1 MPMKCCEVCGTQ
13 FRARLSS
20 IRTCG
25 IGCRNRLISKE
36 REQRHKQVKS
46 CVVCDAKF
54 EVGAQDKGRQTC
66 SESCSYELRAR
77 KTRGGP
83 EYRCATCGAGFF
95 SPPSQVKAGAG
106 RYCSRA
112 CMYARNKASTSRPC
126 IVCGKEFSTPPS
138 QMHVKTCSTECG
150 YKVSHGPNAPHYKGV
165 SRTVIVDGKKKTQRT
180 KFGCGLHNT
189 KRRLTVEQATPK
201 WIVESEVARVYEQAA
216 EMERITGQK
225 YHVDH
230 VVPLISKFVCGLH
243 VQHNLQILPATENL
257 RKHNRH
263 WPDMW

>member
-13 FRARLSS
+13 FHARLSS

-36 REQRHKQVKS
+36 REQRHKQVKF

-83 EYRCATCGAGFF
+83 EYKCATCGVGFF

-106 RYCSRA
+106 KYCSRA
-112 CMYARNKASTSRPC
+112 CMYARNKNGTTRPC
-126 IVCGKEFSTPPS
+126 AVCGKEFSTPPS

-150 YKVSHGPNAPHYKGV
+150 YKLSGGENKPNYKGV
-165 SRTVIVDGKKKTQRT
+165 TYRVEVDGRRISRRT
-180 KFGCGLHNT
+180 KRAASEHSAKRRLLYDLAMPSWADKEKIAEIYAACQQVTALTGIAHQVDHIVPLNSQLVCGLHN
-189 KRRLTVEQATPK
+189 
-201 WIVESEVARVYEQAA
+201 
-216 EMERITGQK
+216 
-225 YHVDH
+225 H
-230 VVPLISKFVCGLH
+230 F
-243 VQHNLQILPATENL
+243 NLEIKPALENL
-257 RKHNRH
+257 SKGNRH